1 MKRAVWR
8 RILQGN
14 VIIYTAEEFVKVAA
28 ASCPKIKV
36 IFLSHEEINS
46 MKDKLLTYW
55 ETNIPKTIEDT
66 RKFHFFK
73 SSVKSDTDMEVSQ
86 ISNLTSSDC
95 EHNRVTIVPVFR
107 RKRVQEKPAQ
117 KAIPNKINQKNNKK
131 KNMTI

>member
-1 MKRAVWR
+1 M
-8 RILQGN
+8 
-14 VIIYTAEEFVKVAA
+14 
-28 ASCPKIKV
+28 
-36 IFLSHEEINS
+36 
-46 MKDKLLTYW
+46 
-55 ETNIPKTIEDT
+55 

-117 KAIPNKINQKNNKK
+117 KAIPNKINQKNDKK
-131 KNMTI
+131 KNMAI